1 MNILEVFEKL
11 VVEYKLLLNVE
22 KSLFAL
28 PQVAWLLFI
37 DEVGKLIGFWC
48 QVSSGCWT
56 PKLLKSVDFFQLF
69 KKNNKGAV
77 FFWKTLYIIIIIILL
92 SRMHMTVSSLQ
103 LTTVL
108 GLFLTQLQSL
118 TITNFVCIFWH
129 QVTCFTW
136 RLAVSNT

>member
-56 PKLLKSVDFFQLF
+56 PKLLKSVDFFHSYS
-69 KKNNKGAV
+69 KKITRVQFSFEKHYILIKNAYDSFFITAYYCVGLVFNTAAV
-77 FFWKTLYIIIIIILL
+77 FNHNKFCLYLL
-92 SRMHMTVSSLQ
+92 TP
-103 LTTVL
+103 
-108 GLFLTQLQSL
+108 
-118 TITNFVCIFWH
+118 
-129 QVTCFTW
+129 
-136 RLAVSNT
+136 SNMFYMKAGSF